1 MSGVEAQGVPGKPE
15 RLAPSHPLW
24 LRCPG
29 NLGWQEPGGLAQLTL
44 SPCTGQ
50 PPRGRA
56 PRPPRS
62 DSRPSEAARA
72 RTAPRRGLGRA
83 AAYTWNNGVAS
94 LTASFPPPLPGS
106 PRAWDSGP
114 RGGSGDTDLGRGP
127 RPRAASLGGGTRFP
141 YCVPGGGQSVTSA
154 GERDVSRSP
163 GASYQRP
170 DTPARPRVPAR

>member
-1 MSGVEAQGVPGKPE
+1 MEAQGVPGKPE
-15 RLAPSHPLW
+15 RLAPAHPLW

-83 AAYTWNNGVAS
+83 AAYTWNNGVGLVNRLVPAS
-94 LTASFPPPLPGS
+94 TAGVPEGTGQRSQGRQRRHRPGARAEAARSKPGRRNPLS
-106 PRAWDSGP
+106 
-114 RGGSGDTDLGRGP
+114 LL
-127 RPRAASLGGGTRFP
+127 RPR
-141 YCVPGGGQSVTSA
+141 GGQSVTSA

-163 GASYQRP
+163 GASYRRP

>member
-1 MSGVEAQGVPGKPE
+1 MLAREQGAACGPDFPGLRALRGLETSGVEAQGVPGKPE

-83 AAYTWNNGVAS
+83 AAYTWNNGVGLVAAS
-94 LTASFPPPLPGS
+94 TAGVPEGTGQRSQGRQRRHRPGARAEAARSKPGRRNPLS
-106 PRAWDSGP
+106 
-114 RGGSGDTDLGRGP
+114 LL
-127 RPRAASLGGGTRFP
+127 RPRWGP
-141 YCVPGGGQSVTSA
+141 
-154 GERDVSRSP
+154 ERDVSR
-163 GASYQRP
+163 GA
-170 DTPARPRVPAR
+170 

>member
-56 PRPPRS
+56 PCPPRS

-83 AAYTWNNGVAS
+83 AAYTWNNGVGLVNRLVPAS
-94 LTASFPPPLPGS
+94 TAGVPEGTGQRSQGRQRRHRPGARAEAARGKPGRRNPLS
-106 PRAWDSGP
+106 
-114 RGGSGDTDLGRGP
+114 LL
-127 RPRAASLGGGTRFP
+127 RPRWGP
-141 YCVPGGGQSVTSA
+141 
-154 GERDVSRSP
+154 ERDVSR
-163 GASYQRP
+163 GA
-170 DTPARPRVPAR
+170 